1 MDALSTIF
9 SGEHLGDVLISAFIV
24 ILIALVGRFLLYFIV
39 DRFLTRIAG
48 RTRTELD
55 NVIIQAARTPVFL
68 LIILIGIQI
77 GLSRL
82 DFLPGNWKEFLNNVL
97 YAALVLVVYQLL
109 YRLIRDILRWYVRA
123 VAVRTETRLDD
134 EVVPFFRRLLLVVL
148 TAVVFIMLLQRFGF
162 DVTGFVA
169 TLGIGS
175 LAIALA
181 AQATLTDAM
190 AGLVLLFDQPARVG
204 DRILLPSKI
213 GAQYGSWGDVE
224 RITLRSTRVRSTDGV
239 ILTIPNSWM
248 IKNTVVNFSHESD
261 PTLRVRIRMGVAP
274 LWSNVQRAMEIMEQV
289 TSSHPTVQQALTMA
303 NERGITSI
311 RPPQVVVRDM
321 QDWSVLLE
329 VRFYVPGPR
338 MMRVTRSEVI
348 QGILEA
354 FEQEGIDVP
363 YPTQVVYYQPVEPT
377 APDFLAT
384 RE

>member
-1 MDALSTIF
+1 MSTLSTVF
-9 SGEHLGDVLISAFIV
+9 AGEHLGDLLTSVLIIV
-24 ILIALVGRFLLYFIV
+24 LVALLGRIMLFFV
-39 DRFLTRIAG
+39 DRLLTKIAG

-55 NVIIQAARTPVFL
+55 DVIIGAVRTPVFV
-68 LIILIGIQI
+68 LIILAGIQI

-82 DFLPGNWKEFLNNVL
+82 DFLPLVWMSFLKGLL
-97 YAALVLVVYQLL
+97 YAAFVLAGYVLL
-109 YRLIRDILRWYVRA
+109 YRLIRDVLRWYART

-169 TLGIGS
+169 TLGVGS

-181 AQATLTDAM
+181 AQAALTDAV
-190 AGLVLLFDQPARVG
+190 AGLVLLFDHPYRVG

-213 GAQYGSWGDVE
+213 GGHYGSWGDVE

-248 IKNTVVNFSHESD
+248 VKNTVINFSHESD
-261 PTLRVRIRMGVAP
+261 PTLRVRVRVGVAP
-274 LWSNVQRAMEIMEQV
+274 TWSNVRRAMEIMGRV
-289 TSSHPTVQQALTMA
+289 ISNHPVVQHTLAKANDEGIQTV
-303 NERGITSI
+303 
-311 RPPQVVVRDM
+311 RPPQVVVRDI
-321 QDWSVLLE
+321 QDWNVLLE
-329 VRFYVPGPR
+329 VRFYVSSPR
-338 MMRVTRSEVI
+338 EMRTTRSEVI

-354 FEQEGIDVP
+354 FEQEGVDVP
-363 YPTQVVYYQPVEPT
+363 YPTEVIYYQPAEYTSPDLST
-377 APDFLAT
+377 A